1 MKDSRTTKEE
11 LEAKVEMAKIKMA
24 IWIAVFG
31 CAILVA
37 GIALP
42 PLGVIDNS
50 ILIASG
56 EIFIFSA
63 SIMGIKLSYEFKLKE
78 LAAKMRQHE
87 IEKEDPGN
95 S

>member
-1 MKDSRTTKEE
+1 MVTEKNTKEE
-11 LEAKVEMAKIKMA
+11 LDLKVEMAKIRMA
-24 IWIAVFG
+24 IWIAIFG

-87 IEKEDPGN
+87 EKDSSN